1 MGSSFSICSQPL
13 TDVARKIRAAGKGQR
28 LAGEEGVVEAALIMD
43 RDLKEIALN
52 AGRPQRVGLF
62 MQSRIGFQ
70 LGVRSG
76 ITAASVTT
84 LIGRH
89 GNVVVASV
97 GTALRH
103 VLANERGAT
112 VRAKGRALAIPTVNA
127 LTASGA
133 LSNRFAGLSSLRDAR
148 DPGGRK
154 LFVVK
159 TRGGA
164 WLAGTSGRGAGTVT
178 RNRRTG
184 RFQRGGRL
192 VLYFLLKNTVQIPAR
207 YMFRNAR
214 RRVEPVIAEAIGERV
229 TVRVDEAFQ

>member
-1 MGSSFSICSQPL
+1 MGSSFSISSQPL